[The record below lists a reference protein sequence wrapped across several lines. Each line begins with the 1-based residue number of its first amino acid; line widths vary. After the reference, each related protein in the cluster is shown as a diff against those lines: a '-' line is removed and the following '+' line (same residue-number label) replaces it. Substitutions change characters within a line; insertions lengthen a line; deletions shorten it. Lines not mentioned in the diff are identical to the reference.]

1 MSNCKIKRIIKLEIV
16 VIIQGN
22 IEVLRI
28 AYLKYI
34 VPKKIRI
41 VFHNRSNYNYNF
53 IIKELTEEY
62 KRNLLV

>member
-1 MSNCKIKRIIKLEIV
+1 MNNCKIKRIIKLEIA

-22 IEVLRI
+22 TEVLRI
-28 AYLKYI
+28 AYLKYS
-34 VPKKIRI
+34 VPQKIRI

>member
-1 MSNCKIKRIIKLEIV
+1 MNNCKIKRIIKLEIA

-22 IEVLRI
+22 TEVLRI
-28 AYLKYI
+28 AYLKYS

>member
-1 MSNCKIKRIIKLEIV
+1 MNNCKIKRIIKLKIA

-28 AYLKYI
+28 AYLKYSL
-34 VPKKIRI
+34 PKKIRI